1 MLTLTQAMTREITQ
15 DRRGFL
21 ASAAATIAGLE
32 FTMLGSTKS
41 LLSGMGP
48 ATDNRLAAL
57 RKATTWLNSPP
68 LTEAGLR
75 GKVVLVDFCTY
86 TCINWLRT
94 LPYVRAW
101 TEKYR
106 DHGLVVIG
114 VHTPEF
120 GFESNLEN
128 VRRAIQDLRVTYPI
142 AVDNEYAIWRSFDN
156 RYWPALYFVDA
167 KGDLRDRQFG
177 EGDYDKA
184 EMMIQKLLADAGATG
199 IGREVVAV
207 NGQGIEAAPDWDSL
221 ASPENYLGSDRT
233 ANFVSTRGAATASG
247 HMYGVPA
254 RPRRNEWALAGDWT
268 RGPQAV
274 ALNAPNGRIVSR
286 FHARDLHLVMGPAV
300 KETSVRYRVRI
311 DGDPP
316 SAAHGIDVDAQGQ
329 GTVTQQRLHQ
339 LIRQPRPITD
349 RQFEIEFLD
358 PGVEAYAFTFG

>member
-1 MLTLTQAMTREITQ
+1 MTRGINQ
-15 DRRGFL
+15 DRRRFL

-32 FTMLGSTKS
+32 LTMSGSTKS
-41 LLSGMGP
+41 LLYGMG
-48 ATDNRLAAL
+48 AAADGRLAAL

-101 TEKYR
+101 AEKYR

-114 VHTPEF
+114 AHTPEF
-120 GFESNLEN
+120 GFERDLEN
-128 VRRAIQDLRVTYPI
+128 VRRAIQEMRVSYPI
-142 AVDNEYAIWRSFDN
+142 AVDNEYAIWRAFDN

-167 KGDLRDRQFG
+167 KGDLRHQQFG
-177 EGDYDKA
+177 EGEYDKA
-184 EMMIQKLLADAGATG
+184 EMMIQKLLADAGANG
-199 IGREVVAV
+199 IGRELVAV

-233 ANFVSTRGAATASG
+233 ENFVSTRGAATASG
-247 HMYGVPA
+247 RVYGVPT
-254 RPRRNEWALAGDWT
+254 RLRRNEWALAGDWT
-268 RGPQAV
+268 LGPQAV
-274 ALNAPNGRIVSR
+274 ALNAPNGRIISR
-286 FHARDLHLVMGPAV
+286 FHARDVHLVMGPAV
-300 KETSVRYRVRI
+300 RGTSVRYRVRI

-316 SAAHGIDVDAQGQ
+316 GVAHGIDVDAQGQ
-329 GTVTQQRLHQ
+329 GTVTQQRLYQ
-339 LIRQPRPITD
+339 LIRQPRPIED

-358 PGVEAYAFTFG
+358 AGAEAYAFTFG